1 LFGELHDALE
11 DFKQDPELWVGIITG
26 TGEKAFCAGADIKKW
41 FPVVEEGKGKP
52 WLLPSAP
59 FRGMELWKPL
69 IAAINGVAI
78 GGGLELAL
86 CCDLRIASNKARF
99 AFPVAKLGILPRL
112 GGTVRLPQIIP
123 WAKAAEMMFF
133 GKPIDAEEAYRI
145 GLVNKVVAPGE
156 VMTVAREF
164 AEELCKV
171 APLSVR
177 AIKEA
182 MVRSRGLS
190 LEEALWIENSLGLPL
205 FETEDYE
212 EGKAAF
218 KEKREPVFKGK

>member
-1 LFGELHDALE
+1 
-11 DFKQDPELWVGIITG
+11 
-26 TGEKAFCAGADIKKW
+26 
-41 FPVVEEGKGKP
+41 
-52 WLLPSAP
+52 
-59 FRGMELWKPL
+59 MELWKPL
-69 IAAINGVAI
+69 IAAINGVAM

-86 CCDLRIASNKARF
+86 CCDLRIASDKARF
-99 AFPVAKLGILPRL
+99 AFPEARLGILPRL

-123 WAKAAEMMFF
+123 WARAAEMMFF

-145 GLVNKVVAPGE
+145 GLVNKVVAPDQ

-182 MVRSRGLS
+182 MIRSRGLS
-190 LEEALWIENSLGLPL
+190 VEEALWIENSLGLPL
-205 FETEDYE
+205 YETDDYE
-212 EGKAAF
+212 EGRAAF